1 MAKQAT
7 TQPKAVAA
15 DDRSAASETLMQI
28 VELVLPFRTEAT
40 PTVDLIA
47 RLAAQSSRLLR
58 LETEEATAA
67 QNAAVLGLMKKHAL
81 IAE

>member
-7 TQPKAVAA
+7 TQLKPVAA
-15 DDRSAASETLMQI
+15 DDRNAASETLMQI
-28 VELVLPFRTEAT
+28 VELVLPFRHEGV

-58 LETEEATAA
+58 LEQDEATAA
-67 QNAAVLGLMKKHAL
+67 QNAATLGLMRKHQL

>member
-1 MAKQAT
+1 MAKQT
-7 TQPKAVAA
+7 TQLKPVAEQGSQRQRDA
-15 DDRSAASETLMQI
+15 PGNRRAGAP
-28 VELVLPFRTEAT
+28 VPHRGV

-58 LETEEATAA
+58 LEQEEATAA
-67 QNAAVLGLMKKHAL
+67 QNAATLGLMRKHQL